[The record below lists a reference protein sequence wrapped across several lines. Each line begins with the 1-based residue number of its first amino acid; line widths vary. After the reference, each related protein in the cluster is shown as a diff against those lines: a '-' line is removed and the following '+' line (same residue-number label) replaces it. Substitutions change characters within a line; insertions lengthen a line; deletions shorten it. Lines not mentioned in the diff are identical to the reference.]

1 MFGDFEDLEIG
12 EIYYGDGEDDVDDD
26 EENDDKEDD
35 ENVDGGKYKGVVYI
49 KICNYLVKNFYF
61 FFESIILFCNFLNI
75 LNLFEFVVV

>member
-35 ENVDGGKYKGVVYI
+35 ENVDGGKY
-49 KICNYLVKNFYF
+49 
-61 FFESIILFCNFLNI
+61 
-75 LNLFEFVVV
+75 